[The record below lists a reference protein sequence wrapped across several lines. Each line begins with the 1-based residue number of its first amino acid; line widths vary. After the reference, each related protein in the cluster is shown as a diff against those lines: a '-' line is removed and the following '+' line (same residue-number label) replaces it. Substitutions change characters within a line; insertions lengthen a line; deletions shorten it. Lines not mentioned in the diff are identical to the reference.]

1 MTTRV
6 LVTGASSGIGVG
18 VVEVLSEAGFA
29 VHAVA
34 RRADRLAVLSE
45 RTGAF
50 PHSADVNDLDAMR
63 AIVDEVAPQ
72 IVVLNAGRG
81 AGFDGVAA
89 TDPAEIAQTVGTN
102 VTATLQLLHLV
113 LPGMI
118 AQGRGHVVT
127 MGSVAALYPSI
138 SALYGGTKAAIAT
151 IAQNLRLELGGTGIR
166 VTDIRPGRV
175 SSEFYD
181 VALSDPGKA
190 ATAKDTGIRELQPR
204 EVGEAVRYAISAPW
218 HVNVSAI
225 ELQPV
230 EQSYGGM
237 TIAPI

>member
-1 MTTRV
+1 MTVSV
-6 LVTGASSGIGVG
+6 LVTGASSGIGAG
-18 VVEVLSEAGFA
+18 VVEVLTEAGFD

-34 RRADRLAVLSE
+34 RRADRLAALQD
-45 RTGAF
+45 RTGATS
-50 PHSADVNDLDAMR
+50 HVADVTDLDAMR
-63 AIVDEVAPQ
+63 GIVSQIDPEV
-72 IVVLNAGRG
+72 VVLNAGRG
-81 AGFDGVAA
+81 AGFEGVAE

-118 AQGRGHVVT
+118 ARGRGHIVT

-138 SALYGGTKAAIAT
+138 SALYGGTKAAIAA

-181 VALSDPGKA
+181 VAISDPTKA

-237 TIAPI
+237 VIAPV